1 MKSNSFVKRFKKD
14 LKNKNEHKKALLFL
28 FLFIFVFSLSYL
40 LFAKSPIS
48 GYINYFFGFSSS
60 VVLSVFGVSN
70 NFVFDSLTKTSTIVV
85 SNLKEP
91 IVISFLCSGI
101 LEFCLLI
108 SAILSSV
115 GVSLNKRIVGALL
128 CNSNHI
134 FFNLTR
140 IVVTSLI
147 IINSNLSFANFV
159 HGFLFRLFLIIIVIG
174 TYYVWFRTNTE

>member
-1 MKSNSFVKRFKKD
+1 MKSNSFFKKFKKD
-14 LKNKNEHKKALLFL
+14 LKNKKEHKKALFFL
-28 FLFIFVFSLSYL
+28 FLFILVFSLSYL
-40 LFAKSPIS
+40 LFAKSPVS
-48 GYINYFFGFSSS
+48 GYINYFFGFFSS
-60 VVLSVFGVSN
+60 VLLSVFGASN
-70 NFVFDSLTKTSTIVV
+70 SFVFDSLTKTSSILV

-101 LEFCLLI
+101 LEFSLLI

-115 GVSLNKRIVGALL
+115 GISLKKRIFGALL
-128 CNSNHI
+128 AIPVII

-147 IINSNLSFANFV
+147 IINDNLSFANFV

-174 TYYVWFRTNTE
+174 TYYVWFRINTK